1 MYLDITESN
10 FNETKEIW
18 ENNGIKTYD
27 VPIELEDCRIEGN
40 DAIITLRLP
49 HEDAVYTDYASIM
62 FWIKGDDG
70 SKREESRAGFSV
82 PSECSM
88 NIPIDECNDVTA
100 NVVSTITGNTAGLA
114 ELRINCESIPAL
126 DTFIKK
132 PKSITYLRPMWYT
145 GYGEDNALN
154 PDRLTPDNTV
164 VMEDMRDV
172 LECSSLSEGR
182 GRILNGKRYVF
193 TFDEDV
199 YTWGYPYRDDN
210 EDIEIPLTPSYYE
223 IIPKDG
229 TEDFTGVKCIGSF
242 YTKDKLIY
250 STSGCV
256 YVKMKRMNYSLG
268 DSIGYGPEESDDVL
282 NGQVSEY
289 IDDTDIF
296 QIVFNMF
303 DTDEMININLR
314 RSGLYLVSRTL
325 WLNKSNICIIGHGS
339 QIRVR
344 NPIPDGDGYYVLV
357 KGSLNS
363 GVENVELCD
372 LSFYGLTRYENGAI
386 VNSKE
391 KCFKFQSYDNG
402 ILFPINMTFFN
413 VNIDGFET
421 GVHFTNEKAPKNVNL
436 NHRFINCNLSRT
448 MFGYIFKASN
458 RILVSGGSVDN
469 SLSTDKMHHCVYVST
484 GSSYI
489 TVENCTLKNST
500 GGAIH
505 QMGGDK
511 SSKMEHNRYHHL
523 TIMNCFDGIVI
534 AGYTL
539 DASAKHIRGENIG
552 RFLHLSDCGKVVVKD
567 YFATQLKSPTIC
579 VGEDN
584 EMHFFTNRDHYSL
597 MAISN
602 CVDATVV
609 NCYFDGATLFKNGN
623 ADYTDKLY
631 CPRFIASEDNRAPY
645 DAEKYETGWVEDGF
659 AIAKIIFRNCRF
671 TQKNEHEEISGKSL
685 YDRIGFNKNLK
696 YSWDFLFDNC
706 EFSDFRRIFCTKR
719 IYLVQGNSGKK
730 STYRFHNC
738 KAYYGIEEPVGTND
752 VPIDGFFFC
761 NNGGANLL
769 VSGNYDCYTS
779 FSVPDSIQSHNG
791 TVVN

>member
-82 PSECSM
+82 PSECNM
-88 NIPIDECNDVTA
+88 NVPLADGKSDVNA
-100 NVVSTITGNTAGLA
+100 HFVSTVSGNTAGLA
-114 ELRINCESIPAL
+114 ELRIHSESIPAL

-182 GRILNGKRYVF
+182 GLILRGKRYVF
-193 TFDEDV
+193 TFDDNV
-199 YTWGYPYRDDN
+199 YTWSYPGRAGAE
-210 EDIEIPLTPSYYE
+210 EDGIPLTPSYYE

-229 TEDFTGVKCIGSF
+229 TEDFTGGSYSGSF
-242 YTKDKLIY
+242 CTKNKLIY

-268 DSIGYGPEESDDVL
+268 DSIGYGPEKINDVL
-282 NGQVSEY
+282 NGQISG
-289 IDDTDIF
+289 ISDATSDL
-296 QIVFNMF
+296 QNAFNMF

-344 NPIPDGDGYYVLV
+344 NPIHDDDGYYILI
-357 KGSLNS
+357 KGSSNS
-363 GVENVELCD
+363 GVENVELCN

-402 ILFPINMTFFN
+402 ILFPINMTFFE

-421 GVHFTNEKAPKNVNL
+421 GVHYTNNTALRDVDL
-436 NHRFINCNLSRT
+436 NQRFINCNLSRT
-448 MFGYIFKASN
+448 MFGYNFKASN
-458 RILVSGGSVDN
+458 RILVSGGIVDN
-469 SLSTDKMHHCVYVST
+469 SLSTDKRHHCVYVSS

-505 QMGGDK
+505 QYGFFGKEKASDHNRFKNLTIHNCYMGLTIGGYTHDIIAENITGDK
-511 SSKMEHNRYHHL
+511 ICGFIQLGNCSDVMIKNYIATGNNERTMKVGSGSEYHVYVPDLYRDGHWEFFR
-523 TIMNCFDGIVI
+523 IEGPVHARVENCSFSDQPDYVLDDYVNYSFEVSPSINAREASNYDEGWIVDSCGIVDLQFRECKF
-534 AGYTL
+534 AFKNVN
-539 DASAKHIRGENIG
+539 SVNIG
-552 RFLHLSDCGKVVVKD
+552 SHSNSFVVHKLVF
-567 YFATQLKSPTIC
+567 Y
-579 VGEDN
+579 
-584 EMHFFTNRDHYSL
+584 
-597 MAISN
+597 N
-602 CVDATVV
+602 CIFKIQKE
-609 NCYFDGATLFKNGN
+609 CYNG
-623 ADYTDKLY
+623 D
-631 CPRFIASEDNRAPY
+631 S
-645 DAEKYETGWVEDGF
+645 
-659 AIAKIIFRNCRF
+659 IFYI
-671 TQKNEHEEISGKSL
+671 K
-685 YDRIGFNKNLK
+685 
-696 YSWDFLFDNC
+696 
-706 EFSDFRRIFCTKR
+706 
-719 IYLVQGNSGKK
+719 GNSNLAEHPLRK
-730 STYRFHNC
+730 SSYSFVTC
-738 KAYYGIEEPVGTND
+738 KGIYNITSDEPFAVRN
-752 VPIDGFFFC
+752 GFFART
-761 NNGGANLL
+761 NGF
-769 VSGNYDCYTS
+769 VDVDYGNMEIITS
-779 FSVPDSIQSHNG
+779 FEVTDNVKPCIG
-791 TVVN
+791 